1 MTQERMKI
9 GLVVP
14 SSNTST
20 EPDFYR
26 VMPDN
31 VSLHSHRIWLED
43 TTLEDLD
50 TMNRDAELAAR
61 YVGTADVD
69 VIAYACTSG
78 SFLGGPGYDQDLLA
92 TLTKASG
99 GAPAIGTSPAMIE
112 ALQSL
117 GIKRVSVVTPYLDSI
132 NERLADFLQGHGLEV
147 GSIAGQQ
154 IVPNTEIGAQTP
166 ETILAFAKEHL
177 DPSAD
182 GYFLSCTNWR
192 ALEVVDQ
199 LERESGKPVV
209 TSNQATIWAA
219 FRSLGLQHSIS
230 GFGGLLRQPAA

>member
-1 MTQERMKI
+1 MTQERKKI
-9 GLVVP
+9 GLLVP

-26 VMPDN
+26 VMPEN

-50 TMNRDAELAAR
+50 TMNREAEIAAR

-69 VIAYACTSG
+69 IIAYACTSG
-78 SFLGGPGYDQDLLA
+78 SFLGGPGYDQNLLA
-92 TLTKASG
+92 TLTKSSG

-112 ALQSL
+112 ALKEM
-117 GIKRVSVVTPYLDSI
+117 GIRRVSVVTPYLDSI
-132 NERLADFLQGHGLEV
+132 NERMAEFLQGNGFEV
-147 GSIAGQQ
+147 VSIAGQQ
-154 IVPNTEIGAQTP
+154 IVPNIEIGAQTP
-166 ETILAFAKEHL
+166 EAILAFAKENL

-182 GYFLSCTNWR
+182 AYFLSCTNWR
-192 ALEVVDQ
+192 AFEVVEQ
-199 LERESGKPVV
+199 LEQESGKPVV

-219 FRSLGLQHSIS
+219 FRALGLREPIS
-230 GFGGLLRQPAA
+230 SYGSLLRQAAA

>member
-1 MTQERMKI
+1 MPQQRMKI

-26 VMPDN
+26 VMPPN

-50 TMNRDAELAAR
+50 TMNRDADQAAR

-78 SFLGGPGYDQDLLA
+78 SFLGGTGYDQDLLA

-112 ALQSL
+112 ALTTL
-117 GIKRVSVVTPYLDSI
+117 GIMRVSVVTPYLDSI
-132 NERLADFLQGHGLEV
+132 NERLREFLQGHGFEV
-147 GSIAGQQ
+147 VSIAGQQ

-192 ALEVVDQ
+192 AFEIVDQ

-219 FRSLGLQHSIS
+219 FRSLGLQESIS
-230 GFGGLLRQPAA
+230 GYGGLLKRPVV